1 MKTIK
6 QFNISLLIR
15 GIIIPV
21 ILLSTVVGGIRL
33 YEEVMEIITFG
44 FHAKLATLSSTAG
57 AFVRLEDHD
66 ALMQPRSMTRIRQ
79 DGTIDTWLVLSD
91 EGTIHQIH
99 PDGSASLLPYYP
111 ELDST
116 STFTDFA
123 VLNDTIYGFN
133 HQNEL
138 QLWSTSGRQLRS
150 ESHPLRSES
159 HPLRDDA
166 TITANPQ
173 NGNLAWG
180 PGFSGAI
187 YITNR
192 NLNPFSE
199 IDASEITILDFAFNS
214 DDNIILL
221 TSNQE
226 LIEVNI
232 TTGEWSDPIS
242 ITCAEPDPCPIIQSL
257 AFHRDESIYGLSDAL
272 VLINTSG
279 AIDSDF
285 YAHPG
290 YHDHTA
296 DQYLDYIVPMREIRK
311 KQNLTYLY
319 TFVLNEQDR
328 TISYVFD
335 ASTDDDFTPIG
346 YVDEDLQVEDF
357 IAAREVL
364 ITSETYV
371 SSIKSWGQWGLVKI
385 GFAPIYSME
394 NKGGAIM
401 GADQNVSSISQVAR
415 EALVILALNSF
426 IFLLFGATASWFI
439 ARSLTAPLLA
449 MKDNVLSIAAGFFDR
464 YVADP
469 SLKDLR
475 PLAALFKEA
484 GDNLKKEVVQGPQI
498 LNTFETMRREQD
510 YLSYLSMK
518 LRRNES
524 PYFECEVHNDI
535 HQQIAYSIQDKITFG
550 WIVSSDVN
558 SSGIPV
564 IHNGVYQLCEAL
576 SSGDLDHSLKIEHVS
591 QIFGDSLSG
600 LTLLDANTNQIVSW
614 RQDSISKKTDK
625 TQTESSLKGK
635 IETETGNN
643 NKLSDNKTKEL
654 SQQGIETH
662 TGNHVK
668 LTDEKTTLTLTFSM
682 YSGS

>member
-21 ILLSTVVGGIRL
+21 ILLSTVVGGVRL
-33 YEEVMEIITFG
+33 YEEVVEIITFG

-66 ALMQPRSMTRIRQ
+66 ALIQPRTMTKIRQ
-79 DGTIDTWLVLSD
+79 NGAHDTWLVLSE

-99 PDGSASLLPYYP
+99 PDGSASLLPFYP
-111 ELDST
+111 AFDST
-116 STFTDFA
+116 TTFTDFA
-123 VLNDTIYGFN
+123 VFNDTIYAFN
-133 HQNEL
+133 YQNEL
-138 QLWSTSGRQLRS
+138 QMWSTSGR
-150 ESHPLRSES
+150 PLRSEIQ
-159 HPLRDDA
+159 PLHTETRPFHTETSPVRSNVLSLREDA
-166 TITANPQ
+166 TITVNTQ

-180 PGFSGAI
+180 PDLSGAI

-192 NLNPFSE
+192 NLAPFFN
-199 IDASEITILDFAFNS
+199 IDASEITILDFAFNA
-214 DDNIILL
+214 DGNLILL
-221 TSNQE
+221 TANQE
-226 LIEVNI
+226 LIEINI

-242 ITCAEPDPCPIIQSL
+242 ITCAEPDPCPIIHSL
-257 AFHRDESIYGLSDAL
+257 AFQKDESIYGLSDAL
-272 VLINTSG
+272 VLMNTSG
-279 AIDSDF
+279 AMDFDF

-311 KQNLTYLY
+311 KQNLTYFY

-335 ASTDDDFTPIG
+335 ASTDDAFTPIG
-346 YVDEDLQVEDF
+346 YVDDELLIEDF

-364 ITSETYV
+364 ITSEPYV

-394 NKGGAIM
+394 NKAGAIM

-415 EALVILALNSF
+415 EALVILTLNSF
-426 IFLLFGATASWFI
+426 VFLLFGATASWFI

-449 MKDNVLSIAAGFFDR
+449 MKDNVLSIAAGFLDR

-475 PLAALFKEA
+475 PLASLFKKA

-518 LRRNES
+518 LRRNDS
-524 PYFECEVHNDI
+524 PYFECDVHHDD
-535 HQQIAYSIQDKITFG
+535 HQRIAFCIQDKIAFG
-550 WIVSSDVN
+550 WILSSDVD
-558 SSGIPV
+558 SSRIPV

-576 SSGDLDHSLKIEHVS
+576 SSGNLEPGLKLEQVS

-600 LTLLDANTNQIVSW
+600 LALLDANTNQIVSW
-614 RQDSISKKTDK
+614 RQDSISKKADK
-625 TQTESSLKGK
+625 SHTASSPKGM
-635 IETETGNN
+635 ETETGK
-643 NKLSDNKTKEL
+643 KL
-654 SQQGIETH
+654 
-662 TGNHVK
+662 K
-668 LTDEKTTLTLTFSM
+668 LTDDKATLTLTFSM
-682 YSGS
+682 YSDS

>member
-1 MKTIK
+1 VKTIK

-21 ILLSTVVGGIRL
+21 ILLATVVGGIRL
-33 YEEVMEIITFG
+33 YEEVEEIITFG
-44 FHAKLATLSSTAG
+44 FYSKLATLSSTAG

-66 ALMQPRSMTRIRQ
+66 ALIQRRSMTKIRQ
-79 DGTIDTWLVLSD
+79 KGATDTWLVLSE

-99 PDGSASLLPYYP
+99 SDGSVSLLPYYP
-111 ELDST
+111 ELEIASP
-116 STFTDFA
+116 FTDFA

-133 HQNEL
+133 NQNEL
-138 QLWSTSGRQLRS
+138 QLWSTSGQ
-150 ESHPLRSES
+150 PLRSAS
-159 HPLRDDA
+159 QSLRYDA
-166 TITANPQ
+166 TITSNPQ
-173 NGNLAWG
+173 NSNLAWG
-180 PGFSGAI
+180 PDLSGNIAL
-187 YITNR
+187 TNQ
-192 NLNPFSE
+192 NLVPFFN

-214 DDNIILL
+214 NGNLVLL
-221 TSNQE
+221 TTNQE
-226 LIEVNI
+226 LIEINI
-232 TTGEWSDPIS
+232 VTGGWYDPIS
-242 ITCAEPDPCPIIQSL
+242 ITCNEINPCPIVHSL
-257 AFHRDESIYGLSDAL
+257 DFKKDESIFGLSDAL
-272 VLINTSG
+272 ILMNTSG

-285 YAHPG
+285 YTHSG
-290 YHDHTA
+290 YYDHTA
-296 DQYLDYIVPMREIRK
+296 DQYLDYIIPMREIRK
-311 KQNLTYLY
+311 KQNLTYFY

-335 ASTDDDFTPIG
+335 ASTDDAFTPIG
-346 YVDEDLQVEDF
+346 YVDDELLIEDF

-364 ITSETYV
+364 ITSEPYV

-426 IFLLFGATASWFI
+426 VFLLFGATASWFI

-449 MKDNVLSIAAGFFDR
+449 MKDNVLSIAAGFLDR
-464 YVADP
+464 YVAEP

-475 PLAALFKEA
+475 PLASLFKEA

-524 PYFECEVHNDI
+524 PYFECEVHNDD
-535 HQQIAYSIQDKITFG
+535 HQRIAYYIREKIAFG
-550 WIVSSDVN
+550 WILLSDVEP
-558 SSGIPV
+558 SCIPA

-576 SSGDLDHSLKIEHVS
+576 SSGNLDHEVEHVVK
-591 QIFGDSLSG
+591 IYGDSLSS
-600 LTLLDANTNQIVSW
+600 LTRLDANTNQISSW
-614 RQDSISKKTDK
+614 WQYAISGSPDNPLK
-625 TQTESSLKGK
+625 ESSPQK
-635 IETETGNN
+635 IEICTAPKI
-643 NKLSDNKTKEL
+643 KLIDK
-654 SQQGIETH
+654 
-662 TGNHVK
+662 
-668 LTDEKTTLTLTFSM
+668 KTTLTITFSM